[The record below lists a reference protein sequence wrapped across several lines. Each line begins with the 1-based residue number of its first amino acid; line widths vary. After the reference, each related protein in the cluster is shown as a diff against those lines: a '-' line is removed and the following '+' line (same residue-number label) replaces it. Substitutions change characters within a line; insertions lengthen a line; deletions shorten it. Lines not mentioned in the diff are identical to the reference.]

1 MCGGVDFVVEAE
13 REVPSIRTERGRVVG
28 ASWSMKRGYYIQLR
42 VCSILEKQDRSGGY
56 TALLLRCKEMLVGD
70 DVHHLIRNFI

>member
-1 MCGGVDFVVEAE
+1 MCGGVDVVVEAE

-28 ASWSMKRGYYIQLR
+28 ASWSMKRGYDIQLR

-56 TALLLRCKEMLVGD
+56 STFVEVSRDAVG
-70 DVHHLIRNFI
+70 RR

>member
-1 MCGGVDFVVEAE
+1 MCGGVDAVVEAE

-42 VCSILEKQDRSGGY
+42 VCSILKSRIVQVA
-56 TALLLRCKEMLVGD
+56 TALLLRYRENVG
-70 DVHHLIRNFI
+70 RR